1 MRSTARLADWLAYLE
16 TLHPKTIALGLERV
30 AEVVRRLDI
39 AIECP
44 VFTITGTNGKGST
57 CAYLDAILRAGGYR
71 VGLYTSPHLLRY
83 NERVRI
89 DGIESTDDALTTA
102 FEAIEQA
109 RGDVLLT
116 YFEFGTLAALWM
128 FAHAKLDAL
137 VLEVGLGGRL
147 DAVNVIDA
155 DVAIISS
162 IGIDHVEYL
171 GGTRET
177 IGAEKAGVLRH
188 GRPGV
193 CADPDPPASLLAH
206 ADAIGAKLLRIG
218 TDFGYLTDKTQ
229 WQFWMRRDAAAPRED
244 ASLAGAGAGAAGA
257 GAGAVGSR
265 DLLRRSGLPYPALR
279 GAVQV
284 RNASAALT
292 ALELAAPRL
301 AVPMQAI
308 REGLVNVEWPA
319 RFQVLPGR
327 PAIVLDVAHNPQ
339 AASILASNLGDMGYF
354 GTTTAVFSILADKD
368 IEGVAEAMVKSIDR
382 WIVAPSEGAR
392 GAGVERIR
400 AGLVAAGVRD
410 SDIVDSANVTDALAR
425 ATAHAGDADR
435 IVVFG
440 SFVTIA
446 AALRAL
452 HRD

>member
-1 MRSTARLADWLAYLE
+1 MIADAPVTPTSNSRLADWLSYLE

-30 AEVVRRLDI
+30 AEVARRLDI
-39 AIECP
+39 RIACP
-44 VFTITGTNGKGST
+44 VFTITGTNGKGSV
-57 CAYLDAILRAGGYR
+57 CAYLDAILRAAGYR

-89 DGIESTDDALTTA
+89 DGVEATDEALTTA
-102 FEAIEQA
+102 FEAVEQA

-128 FAHAKLDAL
+128 YVRTNLDAL

-147 DAVNVIDA
+147 DAVNIIDA
-155 DVAIISS
+155 DVAIISG

-177 IGAEKAGVLRH
+177 IGAEKAGVLRR
-188 GRPGV
+188 GRYGV
-193 CADPDPPASLLAH
+193 CADPDPPSTLLAR
-206 ADAIGAKLLRIG
+206 ADEIGATLLRIG
-218 TDFGYLTDKTQ
+218 IDFGYLTDKTQ
-229 WQFWMRRDAAAPRED
+229 WQFWMRRVAADGNKE
-244 ASLAGAGAGAAGA
+244 LM
-257 GAGAVGSR
+257 
-265 DLLRRSGLPYPALR
+265 RRSGLPYPALR
-279 GAVQV
+279 GTVQV

-292 ALELAAPRL
+292 ALELASPRL

-308 REGLVNVEWPA
+308 REGLINVDWPA

-368 IEGVAEAMVKSIDR
+368 IEGVAGPMVKSIDR
-382 WIVAPSEGAR
+382 WMIAPSNGAR
-392 GAGVERIR
+392 GAGVDRIR
-400 AGLVAAGVRD
+400 AGLAAAGVRD
-410 SDIVDSANVTDALAR
+410 SDVADCANVADALSR
-425 ATAHAGDADR
+425 AMADTGDADR

>member
-1 MRSTARLADWLAYLE
+1 MIARPTSTSRLADWLSYLE
-16 TLHPKTIALGLERV
+16 TLHPKTIALGLDRV
-30 AEVVRRLDI
+30 AEIARRLDI
-39 AIECP
+39 AIACP
-44 VFTITGTNGKGST
+44 VFTVTGTNGKGST

-89 DGIESTDDALTTA
+89 DGVEATDEALSAA
-102 FEAIEQA
+102 FDTVEKA
-109 RGDVLLT
+109 RGEVLLT
-116 YFEFGTLAALWM
+116 YFEFGTLAALLM
-128 FAHAKLDAL
+128 FEHAKLDAL

-155 DVAIISS
+155 DIAIITS

-171 GGTRET
+171 GGTRES
-177 IGAEKAGVLRH
+177 IGAEKAGVLRP
-188 GRPGV
+188 GRFGV
-193 CADPDPPASLLAH
+193 CADPDPPLSLLAR
-206 ADAIGAKLLRIG
+206 AEEIGARLLRIG

-229 WQFWMRRDAAAPRED
+229 WQFWMRRQVVTR
-244 ASLAGAGAGAAGA
+244 AGAGRADTAAA
-257 GAGAVGSR
+257 TRVGEGE
-265 DLLRRSGLPYPALR
+265 LLRRSGLPHPALR
-279 GAVQV
+279 GAIQV

-292 ALELAAPRL
+292 ALELVSPRL

-308 REGLVNVEWPA
+308 REGLVNVDWPA

-368 IEGVAEAMVKSIDR
+368 IEGVAAAMTNRVDR
-382 WIVAPSEGAR
+382 WLVAPSEGAR
-392 GAGVERIR
+392 GADVDRIR
-400 AGLVAAGVRD
+400 GALVVVGVRD
-410 SDIVDSANVTDALAR
+410 SDIVDCTNVADALSR
-425 ATAHAGDADR
+425 ATADAGDADR

-446 AALRAL
+446 AALKAL